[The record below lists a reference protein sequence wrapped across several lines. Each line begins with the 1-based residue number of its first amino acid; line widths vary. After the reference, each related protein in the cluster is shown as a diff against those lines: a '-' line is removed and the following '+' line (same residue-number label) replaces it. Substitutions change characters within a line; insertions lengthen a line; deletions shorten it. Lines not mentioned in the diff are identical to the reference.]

1 MSYTEAKRKINEI
14 KESTKS
20 YQVEVNKVQNE
31 LLELSG
37 DIGKIKSSVNS
48 DLHEETIAS
57 YTSSAASEIVNKI
70 NSALA
75 KSGSSLSGL
84 STDATN
90 EIKKIVDA
98 HNNSID
104 PESENPEPRLEY
116 ETISLTSVAGVP
128 DIGDEGDDAPKG
140 PRNYGPSNDPTP
152 EYSFE
157 YYFSALAA
165 GNINSSDIDGWNDY
179 VKQFLKENNLESI
192 IKTII
197 VENGVFKC
205 ILRNGKTYTIKGVTT
220 PLGLLKQLQKAIDED
235 NENNTNNE

>member
-57 YTSSAASEIVNKI
+57 YTSSAAAEIVNKI

-104 PESENPEPRLEY
+104 PESENPEPRLSY
-116 ETISLTSVAGVP
+116 ETISLASVDGITSESSPPPGGNGRRGGGG
-128 DIGDEGDDAPKG
+128 GD
-140 PRNYGPSNDPTP
+140 NYPPTP
-152 EYSFE
+152 SSLEDYL
-157 YYFSALAA
+157 ALL
-165 GNINSSDIDGWNDY
+165 GTQELDSSIIPNWDLY
-179 VKQFLKENNLESI
+179 VKAFIEENNLSNSI
-192 IKTII
+192 VDITIRGNKI
-197 VENGVFKC
+197 ICK
-205 ILRNGKTYTIKGVTT
+205 LTNGKEIEIENVTNT
-220 PLGLLKQLQKAIDED
+220 LDLLKAIKEKLT
-235 NENNTNNE
+235 EN